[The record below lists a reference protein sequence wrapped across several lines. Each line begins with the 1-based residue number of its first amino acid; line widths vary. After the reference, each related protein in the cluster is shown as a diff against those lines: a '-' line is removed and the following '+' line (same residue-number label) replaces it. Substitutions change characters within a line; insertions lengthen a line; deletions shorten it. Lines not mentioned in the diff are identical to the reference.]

1 MTLARDTTRAAR
13 DAQLAAIRRLD
24 GPARVEMA
32 MRMSDE
38 AREISR
44 AGIRH
49 RHPDWSDERMR
60 AALLEVL
67 LGAHLANEVL
77 RTRPARR

>member
-1 MTLARDTTRAAR
+1 MTLARDTSRAAR

-49 RHPDWSDERMR
+49 RHPDWSDERIR
-60 AALLEVL
+60 AALLEVV
-67 LGAHLANEVL
+67 LGAPMANEVL